1 MSKIIKEIVNF
12 SKSASK
18 YLSINCEPRLKKV
31 PTLKKLQ
38 KVHQRLKMG
47 QLRTICLTL
56 IGVFLARYGYN
67 HYEKTKRI
75 RVDESP
81 LFAQRLEGTVKEYA
95 ARKRIEEVVPGVYA
109 AIDYS
114 LASRYCTKCQK

>member
-1 MSKIIKEIVNF
+1 
-12 SKSASK
+12 
-18 YLSINCEPRLKKV
+18 
-31 PTLKKLQ
+31 
-38 KVHQRLKMG
+38 MG

-75 RVDESP
+75 TVDESP

-114 LASRYCTKCQK
+114 LASRYCTKCQKETQIFVLYIFELIFLMVKEAYINPCGESGQLIVHLNFAKNG